1 MLRTRQ
7 IPKANSSLTTGM
19 FCVKTYSRMNELIP
33 KIGDLL
39 NREKRLR
46 EEPTAFLEMVHHFPD
61 LVFGPSLH
69 S

>member
-1 MLRTRQ
+1 
-7 IPKANSSLTTGM
+7 
-19 FCVKTYSRMNELIP
+19 MNELIP